1 LNLKKPHYLPERAFT
16 LLEVCFALF
25 IVAVLFVVAVP
36 PAAHLF
42 EEESLQRP
50 IRELQGYAKTARRLA
65 MVEHQPYEVLLLN
78 DGYALRPVEGN
89 AEAKQR
95 NYRLPDDITYKIR
108 RFGERDFQREAD
120 ARWFFASNGLCEP
133 MTFLFQ
139 RKNSWI
145 RFEVNPLTARIE
157 NQQSFIQ

>member
-1 LNLKKPHYLPERAFT
+1 MNLKKSYCRPEGAFT

-50 IRELQGYAKTARRLA
+50 IRELQSYAKTARRLA

-78 DGYALRPVEGN
+78 DGYTLRPVEQN
-89 AEAKQR
+89 AEDKQR

-108 RFGERDFQREAD
+108 RFGQSDFRRQSD
-120 ARWFFASNGLCEP
+120 ARWFFGPNGLCEP
-133 MTFLFQ
+133 VTFLFQ

-145 RFEVNPLTARIE
+145 RFEVNPLTARVE

>member
-50 IRELQGYAKTARRLA
+50 IRELQSYAKTARRLA
-65 MVEHQPYEVLLLN
+65 MAEHQPYEVLLLD
-78 DGYALRPVEGN
+78 DGYALRPVEQN

>member
-36 PAAHLF
+36 PAARLF

-50 IRELQGYAKTARRLA
+50 IRELQSYAKTARRLA

-78 DGYALRPVEGN
+78 DGYAVRPVEQNTEG
-89 AEAKQR
+89 KQLK
-95 NYRLPDDITYKIR
+95 YRLPDDITYEIR
-108 RFGERDFQREAD
+108 RIGDSDFRREAD